1 MKIENLSYGTV
12 FQVAHFKSFQFTHL
26 EFKRIELDEF
36 HIISRI
42 FSLNLKFSSPIESI
56 G

>member
-26 EFKRIELDEF
+26 EFKRIEVDD
-36 HIISRI
+36 
-42 FSLNLKFSSPIESI
+42 
-56 G
+56 